1 MTQNPNPSSSSRSGN
16 YALATTALRAFYAAW
31 RSAAVYDENNNA
43 FRTRREEFGQA
54 LNQLFAS
61 GADCAIT
68 YQNDYIFFNGERL
81 NYDREFSFGRSL
93 AARFSELR
101 LGGITITN
109 DTPPREIDQV
119 LFALASTDRR
129 STDPFASL
137 EETWK
142 AVGISRVTIIPLA
155 SKDPSEFL
163 DARKLD
169 SNVDPALIKRR
180 RAHALFQR
188 SEAVVQDF
196 WERVRDR
203 NSFDAGSVQRV
214 VHQMIDEVAHDEE
227 VLLEFASL
235 KDFDEYTFYHSV
247 NVAIYSIAVGMRLGM
262 DRVRLA
268 TLGLA
273 ALFHDIGKVKLPRD
287 LIAKPADFND
297 DDWDQIKRH
306 PTLGALTLASMRP
319 LDAEAGVAIAGA
331 FEHHLKM
338 DLSGYPKLS
347 RPRTLHLFSRIISVC
362 DAFDAM
368 TSGRVYQ
375 KETISPDEAIRRLLY
390 KGREWYDPL
399 VMKAFVHVVGIFPV
413 GTAVKLSDGS
423 VAVVMKNDSADLY
436 APEVLIIRDA
446 DGNPMR
452 MAKELRIRKKDA
464 ESTDQLH
471 IDSVLDARAEG
482 IHVEDYLGVMYE
494 PDESGGVALTAS
506 DT

>member
-1 MTQNPNPSSSSRSGN
+1 MTTDHLPNSSSRSAN

-31 RSAAVYDENNNA
+31 RAAAVYDENNNA
-43 FRTRREEFGQA
+43 FRTRREEFAEA
-54 LNQLFAS
+54 LKQLFAS
-61 GADCAIT
+61 GADCGVT

-101 LGGITITN
+101 LGGISIAN
-109 DTPPREIDQV
+109 DCPPTQIDQM
-119 LFALASTDRR
+119 LFALAGTDRR
-129 STDPFASL
+129 STDPFAAL
-137 EETWK
+137 QETFR
-142 AVGISRVTIIPLA
+142 AVGITRVTIVPLA

-163 DARKLD
+163 DARKMD
-169 SNVDPALIKRR
+169 PNVDPRTIKRR
-180 RAHALFQR
+180 RAQALFQR
-188 SEAVVQDF
+188 SEAVVQEF

-235 KDFDEYTFYHSV
+235 KEFDEYTYYHSV

-287 LIAKPADFND
+287 LISKPSDFND

-306 PTLGALTLASMRP
+306 PTLGALTIASMRQI
-319 LDAEAGVAIAGA
+319 DAEAGVAIAGA

-347 RPRTLHLFSRIISVC
+347 RPRPLHLFSRIISIC

-375 KETISPDEAIRRLLY
+375 KETISPDEAVRRLLY

-399 VMKAFVHVVGIFPV
+399 VMKAFVHVVGVFPV
-413 GTAVKLSDGS
+413 GTVVKLSDGS
-423 VAVVMKNDSADLY
+423 TAIVTKNDSADLF
-436 APEVLIIRDA
+436 APEVLIIKDA
-446 DGNPMR
+446 TGSPMR
-452 MAKELRIRKKDA
+452 KAKELRVKKKSADPG
-464 ESTDQLH
+464 DMLH
-471 IDSVLDARAEG
+471 IDSVVDGQAEG
-482 IHVEDYLGVMYE
+482 IRVEDYLGVTYE
-494 PDESGGVALTAS
+494 PIDSGAIIIPET
-506 DT
+506 

>member
-1 MTQNPNPSSSSRSGN
+1 MTLTQDPNSSSRSGN
-16 YALATTALRAFYAAW
+16 YALATTALRAFYSAW

-43 FRTRREEFGQA
+43 FRTRREELSQA
-54 LNQLFAS
+54 LAQLFAS

-93 AARFSELR
+93 AARFSELH

-109 DTPPREIDQV
+109 ETPPREIDQV

-137 EETWK
+137 VETWK
-142 AVGISRVTIIPLA
+142 AVGISRVTITPLA
-155 SKDPSEFL
+155 STDSDVFL
-163 DARKLD
+163 DARSLD
-169 SNVDPALIKRR
+169 SNIDHGKLKRR

-203 NSFDAGSVQRV
+203 NSFESGSVQRV

-227 VLLEFASL
+227 ILLEFASL

-247 NVAIYSIAVGMRLGM
+247 NVAIYSIAVGMRLGIE
-262 DRVRLA
+262 RVRLA
-268 TLGLA
+268 SLGLA
-273 ALFHDIGKVKLPRD
+273 ALFHDIGNVKLSRD
-287 LIAKPADFND
+287 LIAKPGDFND

-319 LDAEAGVAIAGA
+319 LDPESGVAIAGA

-347 RPRTLHLFSRIISVC
+347 RPRPLHLFSRIISVC

-375 KETISPDEAIRRLLY
+375 KETISPDEAVRRLLY

-413 GTAVKLSDGS
+413 GTTVKLSDGS
-423 VAVVMKNDSADLY
+423 VAIVMKNDSTDLY
-436 APEVLIIRDA
+436 APEVLVIRDA
-446 DGNPMR
+446 GGNPVR
-452 MAKELRIRKKDA
+452 VAKELRVRKKDVG
-464 ESTDQLH
+464 SPDGLH
-471 IDSVLDARAEG
+471 IDSVLDGRAEG

-494 PDESGGVALTAS
+494 PTESGGIALTVT